1 MGFFIDIVGLK
12 LSFVICVVIWGL
24 VIMGY
29 VFIGMWFGLVFM
41 CVLMG
46 FSEALVIL
54 VGVKIVLI
62 WFLVKEC
69 GVVIGVF
76 NMGILFGVMFVL
88 LLIVWCIMFYS
99 W

>member
-12 LSFVICVVIWGL
+12 LSFAICVVIWGL
-24 VIMGY
+24 AIMGY

-46 FSEALVIL
+46 FSEVSVIS
-54 VGVKIVLI
+54 VGVKIVSI
-62 WFLVKEC
+62 WFSVKEC
-69 GVVIGVF
+69 GVAIGVF
-76 NMGILFGVMFVL
+76 NMGILFGAMFVL
-88 LLIVWCIMFYS
+88 SLIVWCIMFYS

>member
-29 VFIGMWFGLVFM
+29 VFIGTWFGLVFM

-46 FSEALVIL
+46 FSEVLVIL

-76 NMGILFGVMFVL
+76 NMGTLFGVMFVL

>member
-1 MGFFIDIVGLK
+1 MGFFIDTVGLK
-12 LSFVICVVIWGL
+12 LSFVICAVIWGL

-29 VFIGMWFGLVFM
+29 VFTGMWFGLVFM
-41 CVLMG
+41 CALMG
-46 FSEALVIL
+46 FSEVLVIL
-54 VGVKIVLI
+54 VGVKTVLI

-76 NMGILFGVMFVL
+76 NMGTLLGVMFVL
-88 LLIVWCIMFYS
+88 LLIAWCIMFYS